1 MNLEKS
7 EMRRLLHER
16 EVAALCN
23 VSLGTVRRWRL
34 FRKGPRYLKVGDAS
48 VRYRPEDLEA
58 YLASRP
64 HGGGNLAIGR

>member
-1 MNLEKS
+1 MDLAKPEI
-7 EMRRLLHER
+7 RRLLDER
-16 EVAALCN
+16 EVAALCH

-34 FRKGPRYLKVGDAS
+34 FRKGPQYVKVGDAA

-64 HGGGNLAIGR
+64 IGGGSLGKEQ